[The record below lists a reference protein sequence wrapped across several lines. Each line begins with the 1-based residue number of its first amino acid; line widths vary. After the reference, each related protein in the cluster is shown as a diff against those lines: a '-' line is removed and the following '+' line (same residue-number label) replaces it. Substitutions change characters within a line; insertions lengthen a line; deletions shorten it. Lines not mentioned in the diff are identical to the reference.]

1 MSNSTVF
8 DRTINQIQDRLSLIT
23 HSHKLVSNNLA
34 NASTPGYQATDV
46 SFKSY
51 LQQSMN
57 GQHPQLAKSNER
69 HLTPDLLTAGNISAE
84 VEQTGPVNLEQEMMK
99 LAKNSVE
106 YQYMV
111 SLLNKKFTSLKL
123 AINEGGS

>member
-1 MSNSTVF
+1 MSNSTIF
-8 DRTINQIQDRLSLIT
+8 DRTISQIQDRLSLIT

-51 LQQSMN
+51 LQESMN
-57 GQHPQLAKSNER
+57 GQRPQLTKSNER
-69 HLTPDLLTAGNISAE
+69 HLTPELLSSGNISAE
-84 VEQTGPVNLEQEMMK
+84 VEQTGPVVLEQEMMK